1 MLASS
6 LLEGVSLETLVFKVV
21 LLFVGLQEIK
31 SMEVKDSL
39 DRQIWGSSTFQCEVI
54 DPMGLSVGIASLWD
68 PSLFNATDS
77 IKGEAFLAIRG
88 MWLRT
93 IEKRTLWNNLF
104 NLINS
109 NLDYCWF
116 VFGDFNVV
124 RLPKERLGSIFC
136 QNSVCHFNK
145 FTYSL
150 GLLETKVGGRRFTYM
165 SSVGDKHDK
174 LDRYLVSPNFI
185 DA

>member
-1 MLASS
+1 MK
-6 LLEGVSLETLVFKVV
+6 LEGVSLETLVFKVV

-88 MWLRT
+88 MWLRLRRKFFFVNVYAPQEPSKKGLFG
-93 IEKRTLWNNLF
+93 IIFSTL
-104 NLINS
+104 
-109 NLDYCWF
+109 
-116 VFGDFNVV
+116 
-124 RLPKERLGSIFC
+124 
-136 QNSVCHFNK
+136 
-145 FTYSL
+145 
-150 GLLETKVGGRRFTYM
+150 
-165 SSVGDKHDK
+165 
-174 LDRYLVSPNFI
+174 
-185 DA
+185 